1 MKRKNMTRNALIT
14 SIISMLLCVSMLVG
28 ATFAWFTDSVESGR
42 NTIAAGNLDVELYN
56 QDGQV
61 TGSTILFD
69 DVTPNLWEPGAVAY
83 EDLQIKNVGSLALKY
98 SLELNVLNETI
109 VNGYKLSDVI
119 KVGIVKGGVGNA
131 TREEVIAGVTT
142 WTKLSNFKFNQNG
155 VKLEAGAQTEVFG
168 VVLYWQP
175 NDNETDNHYNM
186 NNENKGQVLKLDIGV
201 TLTAAQIQ
209 HENDSFGDDYD
220 ESATPWMGE
229 INTNWYTADPDAAQ
243 FVLTTPEEL
252 AGLAAI
258 VNGTATTGATTFD
271 LKSTPQTLQD
281 SFSGQ
286 TIVLGG
292 DIDLANATWTPIGT
306 SANAFMGTFDGQ
318 GYTVSNLKV
327 TGRGSNVGLFGFTTD
342 GEIKNLT
349 VENAYVTGRLNV
361 AVVAGTPYTSK
372 YTNIKVTGHVEVDG
386 LAYVGA
392 VGGKNAYANWDQIT
406 VDVDDDSYVKAYSI
420 EAGTAYRTY
429 VGGVIGFMGEGG
441 HKISNVTSNI
451 DVFGSTCD
459 VGGIVG
465 IAHYGNI
472 FENITCTGNVTI
484 TNATEADEAEEMGGI
499 AGVWHNGGSDVTFT
513 NCVFS
518 GELSA
523 NIEGV
528 DLSDNTITGKEYS
541 ASGNGKLIIDGK
553 TTVVVSNAT
562 GLKAALTNG
571 ADEIKLCANIDMGSE
586 KLTVAQDVVL
596 ELNGYVLSGTCN
608 AGQGHLI
615 MVNNGAALDI
625 KDRSITKTGKI
636 TYAQGS
642 NNVGWAIDLEGELNL
657 YSGTIELTGESWSI
671 GYCVDV
677 RPNAWGSNYTEDTVF
692 HMYGGKIVSSD
703 GAIRVASSSSDTY
716 GNIVASF
723 IMDGGEIDAA
733 WDGIFVQ
740 QSNAAYDTLNVTINN
755 GTVTSAL
762 SPIRVYGPAATSVN
776 AGTEKPMT
784 ITVNGGDLVMNGTP
798 DESRVWHTLGKIV
811 IGGGMTLEELNQY
824 TTITIA

>member
-119 KVGIVKGGVGNA
+119 KVGIVEGGVGNA

>member
-119 KVGIVKGGVGNA
+119 KVGIVEGGVGNA

-441 HKISNVTSNI
+441 HKVSNVTSNI

-528 DLSDNTITGKEYS
+528 DLNDNTITGKEYK